1 MGLQIWLICIINFM
15 IFNGMYKT
23 ILKTVIITV
32 IVNASIT
39 ASFAKYDSFK
49 LGHAAG
55 AYIAIND

>member
-1 MGLQIWLICIINFM
+1 M